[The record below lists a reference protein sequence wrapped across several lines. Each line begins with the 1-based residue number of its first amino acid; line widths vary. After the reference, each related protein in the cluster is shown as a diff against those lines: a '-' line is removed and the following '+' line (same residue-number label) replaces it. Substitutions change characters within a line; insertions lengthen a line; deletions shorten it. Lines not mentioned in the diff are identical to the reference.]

1 MNLSCSWSQL
11 ARHLNDDG
19 EVTCCPVDEA
29 PDSVDRLQRW
39 RQAAQQHTDDVGT
52 LFPRLVFPPL
62 PRSSSALL

>member
-11 ARHLNDDG
+11 ARHRNYDG

-29 PDSVDRLQRW
+29 PDSVDRRS

-52 LFPRLVFPPL
+52 LFPRLAFPLL
-62 PRSSSALL
+62 PRFSSALL